1 MRIRILTTA
10 VALTCA
16 LLGPAGAQQQV
27 EIGFIAPLSGP
38 AAAYGKDLLNG
49 AMLALEEINAA
60 GGAGGRK
67 MVLLQGDDRG
77 SPKDAANVAQSF
89 VSNPNVLA
97 MLGGA
102 TSTATF
108 GAVPVAQKGKLPF
121 VITLASHP
129 DLTKEGE
136 YIFRNSTTQEQEGPA
151 LARLVQR
158 CLGAKTVGI
167 LHLNN
172 DWALSMTK
180 EFKKGLDA
188 AGVKV
193 VAEESYD
200 PGENIDY
207 SAKLA
212 KVKAAN
218 PDVFWFGSQYN
229 DLGMVLRQAQRVD
242 LGNKPLVGSA
252 GVHATGLLE
261 VAGNAANGLYLHTLF
276 FQESP
281 DPKVKAFA
289 SKFESRYKA
298 KPNLFSAQAYD
309 TMFILAREIARG
321 GYTREGLLKSLG
333 TMQPYP
339 GVGGA
344 ITFDPA
350 TREAQ
355 GKAFTPIV
363 VKNKSFEY
371 WGDCQPKLG
380 K

>member
-1 MRIRILTTA
+1 MKLGRL
-10 VALTCA
+10 ALSA
-16 LLGPAGAQQQV
+16 LFASALSAPALAQQDI

-38 AAAYGKDLLNG
+38 AASYGKDLLNG
-49 AMLALEEINAA
+49 VLLALEEINAA

-67 MVLLQGDDRG
+67 LVLIQGDDRG

-89 VSNPNVLA
+89 VSNNKVIA
-97 MLGGA
+97 MIGGA

-151 LARLVQR
+151 LTRLVQQ

-180 EFKKGLDA
+180 EFKKGLQA
-188 AGVKV
+188 AGIQV

-229 DLGMVLRQAQRVD
+229 DLAMVLRQAQRVD

-252 GVHATGLLE
+252 GVHNTGLID
-261 VAGNAANGLYLHTLF
+261 VAGNAARGLYLHTLF
-276 FQESP
+276 FQDSP
-281 DPKVKAFA
+281 DPKVKDFVARF
-289 SKFESRYKA
+289 KA
-298 KPNLFSAQAYD
+298 KFKQDPNLFSSQAYD
-309 TMFILAREIARG
+309 SMFILAREIARG
-321 GYTREGLLKSLG
+321 GYTREGLLKSLQ
-333 TMQPYP
+333 TMDPYQ
-339 GVGGA
+339 GVGGP
-344 ITFDPA
+344 TRFDPS

-355 GKAFTPIV
+355 GKVFTPLVIRDRA
-363 VKNKSFEY
+363 FQH
-371 WGDCQPKLG
+371 WADCQTKLAR
-380 K
+380 

>member
-1 MRIRILTTA
+1 MNHRHLLASAAILCGLA
-10 VALTCA
+10 A
-16 LLGPAGAQQQV
+16 PAHTQEVGV
-27 EIGFIAPLSGP
+27 GFIAPLSGP

-49 AMLALEEINAA
+49 ALLALEEINAA

-67 MVLLQGDDRG
+67 LVLIQGDDRG

-89 VSNPNVLA
+89 VSDPKVLA
-97 MLGGA
+97 MIGGA

-108 GAVPVAQKGKLPF
+108 GAVPVAQKGRLPF

-151 LARLVQR
+151 LAKLVQA

-180 EFKKGLDA
+180 EFKKGLQA
-188 AGVKV
+188 AGIKV

-212 KVKAAN
+212 KLKAAN
-218 PDVFWFGSQYN
+218 PDIIWFGSQYN
-229 DLGMVLRQAQRVD
+229 DLAMVLRQAQRVD
-242 LGNKPLVGSA
+242 LGGKPLVGSA
-252 GVHATGLLE
+252 GVHATGLID
-261 VAGNAANGLYLHTLF
+261 VAGAAANGLYLHTLF
-276 FQESP
+276 FPESP

-289 SKFESRYKA
+289 AKFTEKYKQA
-298 KPNLFSAQAYD
+298 PNLFSSQAYD
-309 TMFILAREIARG
+309 TMFIVAREIARG

-333 TMQPYP
+333 SMQPFA

-355 GKAFTPIV
+355 GKTFTPLL
-363 VKNKSFEY
+363 VKNGAFAY
-371 WGDCQPKLG
+371 WAECSPKLS